1 MVSGNQLIDLTATE
15 VARKIRAKEV
25 SPLDVLDAAI
35 ERIEEVN
42 PRVNALPILCL
53 DQARERA
60 IKLSQT
66 VTSGDKCGPLFGLPI
81 AVKDYN
87 DLAGVRTTYGSP
99 IFANHKVDRSDATV
113 LKLEAAGAIPV
124 GKSNVPEWAGAHTF
138 NPVFGH
144 TLNPWDARLSAG
156 GSSGGSAVALALSLI
171 HI

>member
-1 MVSGNQLIDLTATE
+1 MVLGSQLTDLTATE
-15 VARKIRAKEV
+15 VARKLRAKEV

-42 PRVNALPILCL
+42 PKVNALPILCL
-53 DQARERA
+53 DQAREKA

-66 VTSGDKCGPLFGLPI
+66 VASGGARGPLFGLPI
-81 AVKDYN
+81 AIKDYN

-99 IFANHKVDRSDATV
+99 IFANHKADRSDATV

-144 TLNPWDARLSAG
+144 
-156 GSSGGSAVALALSLI
+156 
-171 HI
+171 